1 LFKKYFL
8 AEHGGE
14 LTCNPSIWEVRQ
26 EDSEFRASLGYIVK
40 SCYKKQKEK
49 KRNFLI
55 FPEKKHRLPSFLGL
69 ASVTWLLGQ
78 VCE

>member
-40 SCYKKQKEK
+40 SCYKKQKAKRKEK
-49 KRNFLI
+49 EFSNF
-55 FPEKKHRLPSFLGL
+55 S
-69 ASVTWLLGQ
+69 
-78 VCE
+78 